1 MCGGNSGASAYLQD
15 LHSAFP
21 ATVPGACSLRRE
33 EVGTLGCHHGTWP
46 CWSHCSP
53 AGQHA
58 RCRKCLHSSNQLPRA
73 TRHRKAT
80 HWSRFHRT
88 TFCTTNEGLSGEDW
102 GAVGALWG
110 LKEFSRA
117 EVPVSAIVYVPST
130 SVGSVGALSRWSG
143 LPARLLPHIPGHM
156 SQAHFSPEQRGARRT
171 NMHFCMY
178 PASPPG
184 AALAGEASALDAF
197 ATHWSP
203 TSL

>member
-1 MCGGNSGASAYLQD
+1 M
-15 LHSAFP
+15 
-21 ATVPGACSLRRE
+21 
-33 EVGTLGCHHGTWP
+33 GTTGCHHGTWP

-80 HWSRFHRT
+80 HWPLFHRT
-88 TFCTTNEGLSGEDW
+88 TFCTTNEGLSREDW
-102 GAVGALWG
+102 GAMGALWG

-143 LPARLLPHIPGHM
+143 LPARLLPHIPGHV

-171 NMHFCMY
+171 NVAFLYVPGLPTGSSSGWGGQCTGCLCHSLVSYQPVKTTQHTQRTRRPCAKSHFFKTGRESC
-178 PASPPG
+178 
-184 AALAGEASALDAF
+184 F
-197 ATHWSP
+197 V
-203 TSL
+203 